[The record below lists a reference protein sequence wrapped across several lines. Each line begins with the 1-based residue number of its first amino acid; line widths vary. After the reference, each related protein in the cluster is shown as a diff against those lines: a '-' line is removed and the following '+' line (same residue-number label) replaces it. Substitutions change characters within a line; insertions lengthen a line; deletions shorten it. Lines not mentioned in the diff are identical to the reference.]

1 MMSSNHIIEVSEAS
15 FQAEV
20 LAFSNQKPVIVDFW
34 AEWCQPC
41 HLLNPLLEKL
51 TTEANGKY
59 RLAKV
64 NADENPNLTGQLKVI
79 GLPTVKAFHR
89 GQIVAEFT
97 GEQTELQVREF
108 LRNLTPTANSLG
120 VEKGNSLFSIQKW
133 EAAEAAYRAVL
144 KSNPDDS
151 LALLGLAKSLMVQGD
166 AKDALPILRAFPASN
181 QYTAAETLM
190 PAAKILTKHKL
201 DELNIN
207 DEDEYGSMYL
217 QSLKLIGLGNL
228 AAAADGILDILR
240 ENKTY
245 RDGEARQ
252 LMVAILE
259 MMGTDNPETRVYR
272 NELASVLF

>member
-20 LAFSNQKPVIVDFW
+20 LAYSNQMPVIVDFW

-41 HLLNPLLEKL
+41 HILNPLLEKL

-64 NADENPNLTGQLKVI
+64 NADENPNLTGQLKVS

-97 GEQTELQVREF
+97 GDKTELQVREF

-120 VEKGNSLFSIQKW
+120 VEKGNSLFNLQKW
-133 EAAEAAYRAVL
+133 EAAEAAYRTVL
-144 KSNPDDS
+144 KSNPDDP
-151 LALLGLAKSLMVQGD
+151 LALLGLAKSLMVQGN
-166 AKDALPILRAFPASN
+166 AKDALPILLAFPASK
-181 QYTAAETLM
+181 QYTTAETLV
-190 PAAKILTKHKL
+190 PAARILAKYKL

-207 DEDEYGSMYL
+207 LDDDYGAMYL

-228 AAAADGILDILR
+228 AAAADGVLDILR
-240 ENKTY
+240 EDKAY
-245 RDGEARQ
+245 RKGEAR
-252 LMVAILE
+252 LIMVAILE
-259 MMGTDNPETRVYR
+259 IMGTENPETRAYR